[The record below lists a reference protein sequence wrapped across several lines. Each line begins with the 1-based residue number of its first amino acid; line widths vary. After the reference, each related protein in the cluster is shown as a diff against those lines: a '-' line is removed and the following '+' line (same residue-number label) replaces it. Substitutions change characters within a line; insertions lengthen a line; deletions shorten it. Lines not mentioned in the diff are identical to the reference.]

1 MKLRELIS
9 EGLDEI
15 DHADAL
21 DSSTTSP
28 NDLMQSGKVI
38 GDIEGNDIVM
48 ISKGNQTVYI
58 LKVDD
63 RATAFIGFEGKN
75 LKNIKN
81 FTETPGVIRALIGYL
96 VHKKNMKIVV
106 SPNEPLTL
114 DGLKWITK
122 LITDP
127 RGLVIKDHAGQDIDP
142 IQLKQEWQTAKK
154 TGTPG
159 TTGITI
165 SENIQFGN
173 KIRQSE
179 LKRNTDSL
187 LIPFNFYSV
196 KTKKQGVAEGLA
208 TKQQYVAAKFID
220 EFGDG
225 DHWYIKGT
233 PDLVQKF
240 VTLANSIEQASLQG
254 TEYEPGQGTMGQIH
268 SQLGN
273 DQAPQWKIVAAT
285 NLDDIKP
292 ITNSVINVLSRVN
305 LKDPGDEFM
314 SDLLWRLEEKGLA
327 QVSND
332 EGVAEDWST
341 SWITGGPITE
351 KDRGKKAD

>member
-21 DSSTTSP
+21 DSGATSP

-114 DGLKWITK
+114 DGLKWVTK

-187 LIPFNFYSV
+187 LMPFNFYSV
-196 KTKKQGVAEGLA
+196 KTKKQGVAE
-208 TKQQYVAAKFID
+208 
-220 EFGDG
+220 
-225 DHWYIKGT
+225 
-233 PDLVQKF
+233 
-240 VTLANSIEQASLQG
+240 
-254 TEYEPGQGTMGQIH
+254 
-268 SQLGN
+268 
-273 DQAPQWKIVAAT
+273 
-285 NLDDIKP
+285 
-292 ITNSVINVLSRVN
+292 
-305 LKDPGDEFM
+305 
-314 SDLLWRLEEKGLA
+314 
-327 QVSND
+327 
-332 EGVAEDWST
+332 DWST
-341 SWITGGPITE
+341 KYKRSIDCNNPKGFSQRAHCQGRKKHEDIDLNEVESADKKEAVRRIQKMLNKKFNANLDIDGILGPLTLRSINKFMPDAQIGFADEPNKTTAVQ
-351 KDRGKKAD
+351 GKKIKKKDIEEK

>member
-1 MKLRELIS
+1 MKLRELLS
-9 EGLDEI
+9 EEWRTKYKRSTEQRVAEGLDEI

-21 DSSTTSP
+21 DSSATSP

-63 RATAFIGFEGKN
+63 QATAFIGFEGKN

-122 LITDP
+122 LIMDP

-187 LIPFNFYSV
+187 LMPFNFYSV
-196 KTKKQGVAEGLA
+196 KTKKQ
-208 TKQQYVAAKFID
+208 
-220 EFGDG
+220 
-225 DHWYIKGT
+225 
-233 PDLVQKF
+233 
-240 VTLANSIEQASLQG
+240 S
-254 TEYEPGQGTMGQIH
+254 
-268 SQLGN
+268 
-273 DQAPQWKIVAAT
+273 
-285 NLDDIKP
+285 
-292 ITNSVINVLSRVN
+292 
-305 LKDPGDEFM
+305 
-314 SDLLWRLEEKGLA
+314 
-327 QVSND
+327 
-332 EGVAEDWST
+332 VAEDSDECPPATQNIELNLENRQKAIDEYGYGPLNPDLPNTKFWMKKVDEWNLDSVNEAKQSLCGNCAAFDIT
-341 SWITGGPITE
+341 EKILDCIDKGIGQGNDWDIIEAGKLGYCRFLKFKCNALRTCSSWLEGGPITN
-351 KDRGKKAD
+351 K